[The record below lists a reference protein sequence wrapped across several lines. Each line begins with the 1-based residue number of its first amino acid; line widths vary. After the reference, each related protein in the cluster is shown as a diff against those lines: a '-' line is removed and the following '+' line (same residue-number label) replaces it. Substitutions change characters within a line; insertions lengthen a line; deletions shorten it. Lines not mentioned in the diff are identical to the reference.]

1 MITQLVFRD
10 LIFFIL
16 TAFAF
21 LVTFL
26 VTVGAYKRGNKKD
39 FCFYLFT
46 LILFVGVLT
55 TTPFLEVKSKV
66 SEEQYTKFD
75 FLKKDKQTTLTL
87 KNEKDSKK
95 FMFDNTDVDLDL
107 STKLIGLGN
116 VTYTTPVT
124 APDKEKDS
132 TLTVDT
138 RLFLFKKENTFTVT
152 YKRYSTQTVSFFDV
166 LFNKKLKKENVT
178 DSQVTIEMSE
188 NKVNETK
195 EAKKDL
201 DFEYHQ

>member
-26 VTVGAYKRGNKKD
+26 VTVGAYKRRNKKD

-46 LILFVGVLT
+46 LILFVGVLI
-55 TTPFLEVKSKV
+55 TTPFLEVTSKV

-75 FLKKDKQTTLTL
+75 FVKKDKQTTLTL

-95 FMFDNTDVDLDL
+95 FVFNNSDVDLDL

-124 APDKEKDS
+124 VPDKEKDS
-132 TLTVDT
+132 TLTVDS
-138 RLFLFKKENTFTVT
+138 RLFWSQKENVFTVT
-152 YKRYSTQTVSFFDV
+152 YKRYSTQTVTFLDV
-166 LFNKKLKKENVT
+166 LLNKKLKTEKVT

-188 NKVNETK
+188 KKISDEKKVE
-195 EAKKDL
+195 KDL

>member
-55 TTPFLEVKSKV
+55 TTPFLEVTSKV

-75 FLKKDKQTTLTL
+75 FVKKDKQTTLTL

-95 FMFDNTDVDLDL
+95 FVFDNSDVDLDL

-116 VTYTTPVT
+116 VTYTTSVI
-124 APDKEKDS
+124 APDKKKDS
-132 TLTVDT
+132 TLIVDT

-166 LFNKKLKKENVT
+166 LFNKKLKTENVT

>member
-26 VTVGAYKRGNKKD
+26 VTVGAYRRGDKKD
-39 FCFYLFT
+39 FCFYAFLLF
-46 LILFVGVLT
+46 LMIGVLVT
-55 TTPFLEVKSKV
+55 NPFLEVKSKV

-75 FLKKDKQTTLTL
+75 FVKKDKQTTLTL
-87 KNEKDSKK
+87 KDKNENKK
-95 FMFDNTDVDLDL
+95 FVFKNSEVDLDL

-116 VTYTTPVT
+116 ITYTTPVT
-124 APDKEKDS
+124 TPDKEKDS

-152 YKRYSTQTVSFFDV
+152 YKRYSTQTVTFLDV
-166 LFNKKLKKENVT
+166 LLNKKLKAEKVT
-178 DSQVTIEMSE
+178 DSQATIEMSGKKISDE
-188 NKVNETK
+188 KKVE
-195 EAKKDL
+195 KDL
-201 DFEYHQ
+201 DFEYYQ

>member
-87 KNEKDSKK
+87 KDKNENKK
-95 FMFDNTDVDLDL
+95 FVFKNSEVDLDL

-116 VTYTTPVT
+116 ITYTTPVT

-152 YKRYSTQTVSFFDV
+152 YKRYSTQTVTFLDV
-166 LFNKKLKKENVT
+166 LLNKKLKAEKVT
-178 DSQVTIEMSE
+178 DSQATIEMSG
-188 NKVNETK
+188 KKMDETK
-195 EAKKDL
+195 KVKKDL

>member
-1 MITQLVFRD
+1 MFLSFYSY
-10 LIFFIL
+10 FIC
-16 TAFAF
+16 
-21 LVTFL
+21 
-26 VTVGAYKRGNKKD
+26 G
-39 FCFYLFT
+39 
-46 LILFVGVLT
+46 GVT
-55 TTPFLEVKSKV
+55 TTPFLEVTSKV

-75 FLKKDKQTTLTL
+75 FVKKDKQTTLTL

-95 FMFDNTDVDLDL
+95 FVFNNSDVDLDL

-132 TLTVDT
+132 TLTVDS
-138 RLFLFKKENTFTVT
+138 RLFWSQKENVFTVT
-152 YKRYSTQTVSFFDV
+152 YKRYSTQTVTFLDV
-166 LFNKKLKKENVT
+166 LLNKKLKTEKVT

-188 NKVNETK
+188 KKVAETEK
-195 EAKKDL
+195 TKKDL

>member
-39 FCFYLFT
+39 FCFYGILLF
-46 LILFVGVLT
+46 LMIGVLAT
-55 TTPFLEVKSKV
+55 NPFLEVKSKV

-75 FLKKDKQTTLTL
+75 FVKKDKHTTLTL
-87 KNEKDSKK
+87 KDKNENKK
-95 FMFDNTDVDLDL
+95 FVFNNSEVDLDL

-124 APDKEKDS
+124 NPDKEKDS

-152 YKRYSTQTVSFFDV
+152 YKRYSTQTVTFLDV
-166 LFNKKLKKENVT
+166 LLNKKLKAEKVT
-178 DSQVTIEMSE
+178 DSQATIEMSG
-188 NKVNETK
+188 KKMDETK
-195 EAKKDL
+195 KVKKDL

>member
-87 KNEKDSKK
+87 NNEKDSKK

-132 TLTVDT
+132 TLTVDS
-138 RLFLFKKENTFTVT
+138 RLFWSQKENVFTVT
-152 YKRYSTQTVSFFDV
+152 VVV
-166 LFNKKLKKENVT
+166 LSDNSVIVKEV
-178 DSQVTIEMSE
+178 
-188 NKVNETK
+188 
-195 EAKKDL
+195 
-201 DFEYHQ
+201 

>member
-87 KNEKDSKK
+87 NNEKDSKK

-132 TLTVDT
+132 TLTVDS
-138 RLFLFKKENTFTVT
+138 RLFWSQKENVFTVT
-152 YKRYSTQTVSFFDV
+152 YKRYSTVTFLDV
-166 LFNKKLKKENVT
+166 LLNKKLKTGKVT

-188 NKVNETK
+188 KKIGETK
-195 EAKKDL
+195 ETKKDL

>member
-26 VTVGAYKRGNKKD
+26 VTVGAYRKGNKKD
-39 FCFYLFT
+39 FWLYSFLLF
-46 LILFVGVLT
+46 LMIGVLAT
-55 TTPFLEVKSKV
+55 NPFLEVTSKV

-75 FLKKDKQTTLTL
+75 FVKKDKQTTLTL
-87 KNEKDSKK
+87 KDKNENKK
-95 FMFDNTDVDLDL
+95 FVFKNSEVDLDL

-116 VTYTTPVT
+116 ITYTTPVT
-124 APDKEKDS
+124 TPDKEKDS

-152 YKRYSTQTVSFFDV
+152 YKRYSTQTVTFLDV
-166 LFNKKLKKENVT
+166 LLNKKLKAEKVT
-178 DSQVTIEMSE
+178 DSQATIEMSG
-188 NKVNETK
+188 KKMDETK
-195 EAKKDL
+195 KVKKDL

>member
-55 TTPFLEVKSKV
+55 TTPFLEVTSKV

-75 FLKKDKQTTLTL
+75 FVKKDKQTTLTL
-87 KNEKDSKK
+87 KNKNDNKK
-95 FMFDNTDVDLDL
+95 FVFKNSEVDLDL

-116 VTYTTPVT
+116 IIYTTPVT

-138 RLFLFKKENTFTVT
+138 RLFLSQKENVFTVT
-152 YKRYSTQTVSFFDV
+152 YKRYSTQTVTFLDV
-166 LFNKKLKKENVT
+166 LLNKKLKAEKVT
-178 DSQVTIEMSE
+178 DSQVIVEMSR
-188 NKVNETK
+188 NKISDKKKVE
-195 EAKKDL
+195 KDL

>member
-55 TTPFLEVKSKV
+55 TTPFLEVTSKV

-75 FLKKDKQTTLTL
+75 FVKKDKQTTLTL

-95 FMFDNTDVDLDL
+95 FVFDNADVDLDL

-116 VTYTTPVT
+116 ITYTTPVT
-124 APDKEKDS
+124 TPDKEKDS

>member
-55 TTPFLEVKSKV
+55 TTPFLEVTSKV

-75 FLKKDKQTTLTL
+75 FVKKDKQTTLTL
-87 KNEKDSKK
+87 KNEKDNKK

-132 TLTVDT
+132 TLTVDS
-138 RLFLFKKENTFTVT
+138 RLFWSQKENVFTVT
-152 YKRYSTQTVSFFDV
+152 YKRYSTQTVTFLDV
-166 LFNKKLKKENVT
+166 LLNKKLKTEKVT
-178 DSQVTIEMSE
+178 DSQVTIEMSG
-188 NKVNETK
+188 KKIDETK
-195 EAKKDL
+195 ETKKDL
-201 DFEYHQ
+201 DFEYQQ

>member
-55 TTPFLEVKSKV
+55 TTPFLEVTSKV

-95 FMFDNTDVDLDL
+95 FIFDNTDVDLDL

-116 VTYTTPVT
+116 VTYTTLVT

-152 YKRYSTQTVSFFDV
+152 HKRYSTQTVSFFDV